1 MGLAKPARSL
11 GLDHSLDPLLLNPDL
26 SLPSTGVD
34 PKGTRSTLGTKLS
47 LSSVAGQS
55 NLWNVI

>member
-11 GLDHSLDPLLLNPDL
+11 GLDHNLYPLLLNPDL

-34 PKGTRSTLGTKLS
+34 PKGTPSTLSTKLG
-47 LSSVAGQS
+47 LSSVAGQPS
-55 NLWNVI
+55 LRSVI